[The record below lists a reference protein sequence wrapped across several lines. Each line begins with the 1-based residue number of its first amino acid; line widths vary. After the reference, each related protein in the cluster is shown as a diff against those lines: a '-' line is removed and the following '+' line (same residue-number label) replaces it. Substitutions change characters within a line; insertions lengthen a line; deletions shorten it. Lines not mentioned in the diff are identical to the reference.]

1 MVFYSLTTS
10 VPEYVH
16 ISKLPQTK
24 QNKTFSAQSVS
35 HQKSLVL
42 HKLREKM
49 FHPWKYNSKME
60 NKFHTFQIMSCFF
73 FLKKVLYIF
82 SHLSHIKTLEIYM
95 GLARQLRQ

>member
-1 MVFYSLTTS
+1 MVFYNLTTS

-16 ISKLPQTK
+16 IPKLPQTKQNKTK

-60 NKFHTFQIMSCFF
+60 NKFHTFQIMSFF
-73 FLKKVLYIF
+73 FFKEGTLHF
-82 SHLSHIKTLEIYM
+82 FTFESH
-95 GLARQLRQ
+95 